1 MEQNQKQETKLLIE
15 NAAQMLTMRGE
26 SNHEI
31 GLIESGWLYIEGDK
45 IRAVG
50 TKEEV
55 EAAAGDLS
63 GVQRID
69 ATGKVVMPGFVDCHT
84 HVVFGGSRVAEYAIK
99 LTDDRPETLEKYGIP
114 TGIYASVNMT
124 KDVPIE
130 VLAARTERRLRNML
144 ITGTTTIESKSG
156 YGLTLP
162 SEMKMLEVNRLL
174 SAHLPMDIVP
184 TFLGGHG
191 WEEGKDKDWYID
203 QLCQEMI
210 PQVSRF
216 HMASFNDVWVDEG
229 HFTAKDAEK
238 ILSCGQQYGLIPCIH
253 TDAYSDI
260 GGSALAA
267 EMKMANA
274 GHLNYTPLAMLP
286 KLRDAGVV
294 GVILPGTD
302 FAVHHPHPVDPRPM
316 LDCGMTLALATNCNP
331 GCWMES
337 MQMVLILACRQHR
350 FSPAEAVRAATYG
363 SAKALTLNDR
373 GVLDKDKTA
382 DVLILD
388 VETFE
393 DMVYKFGRNHV
404 QTVIKSGEIVVEDG
418 RIVKERQV
426 QMPQI

>member
-1 MEQNQKQETKLLIE
+1 MEQKENKLLIE
-15 NAAQMLTMRGE
+15 NAAQVLTMRGE
-26 SNHEI
+26 SNHDV
-31 GLIESGWLYIEGDK
+31 GMLESGWIYIEGDK
-45 IRAVG
+45 IKAIG

-55 EAAAGDLS
+55 EKAVGSLED
-63 GVQRID
+63 VERID
-69 ATGKVVMPGFVDCHT
+69 ATGKVITPGFVDCHT

-124 KDVPIE
+124 RDVPVE
-130 VLAARTERRLRNML
+130 VLAARAERRMRNML

-174 SAHLPMDIVP
+174 SANLPMDIVP
-184 TFLGGHG
+184 TFLGAHG

-203 QLCQEMI
+203 HLCQDMI
-210 PQVSRF
+210 PQVAAF
-216 HMASFNDVWVDEG
+216 KMASFNDVWVDEG
-229 HFTAKDAEK
+229 HFTAADAEK
-238 ILSCGQQYGLIPCIH
+238 ILSCGRDYGLIPSIH

-274 GHLNYTPLAMLP
+274 GHLNYTPLSVLP

-302 FAVHHPHPVDPRPM
+302 FAVHHPHPVNPRPM

-337 MQMVLILACRQHR
+337 MQMVLVLACRLHR
-350 FSPAEAVRAATYG
+350 FSPAEAFRAATYG
-363 SAKALTLNDR
+363 SARALTLDDR
-373 GVLDKDKTA
+373 GVLDVDKVA
-382 DVLILD
+382 DLLILD

-393 DMVYKFGRNHV
+393 DVVYKFGRNHV
-404 QTVIKSGEIVVEDG
+404 QTVIKGGQVVVEDG

-426 QMPQI
+426 ETPKF

>member
-1 MEQNQKQETKLLIE
+1 MEQNQKNENKLLIE

-26 SNHEI
+26 SNHDV
-31 GLIESGWLYIEGDK
+31 GMLESGWLYIEGDK

-50 TKEEV
+50 NQEEV
-55 EAAAGDLS
+55 EGAIGDLS

-69 ATGKVVMPGFVDCHT
+69 ASGKVVMPGFVDCHT

-162 SEMKMLEVNRLL
+162 AEMKQLEVNRLL

-238 ILSCGQQYGLIPCIH
+238 ILSCGQKYGLIPCIH

-302 FAVHHPHPVDPRPM
+302 FTVHHPHPVDPRPM

-331 GCWMES
+331 GCWIES
-337 MQMVLILACRQHR
+337 MQVVLILACRQHR
-350 FSPAEAVRAATYG
+350 FSPAEAIRAATYG

-373 GVLDKDKTA
+373 GVLEQDKVA
-382 DVLILD
+382 DILILD

-393 DMVYKFGRNHV
+393 DVIYKFGRNHV
-404 QTVIKSGEIVVEDG
+404 QTVIKSGEIVVQDG
-418 RIVKERQV
+418 QIVKERQV
-426 QMPQI
+426 KTPQP

>member
-1 MEQNQKQETKLLIE
+1 MEQKENKLLIE
-15 NAAQMLTMRGE
+15 NAAQVLTMRGE
-26 SNHEI
+26 SNHDVGMVE
-31 GLIESGWLYIEGDK
+31 GGWIYIEGNK
-45 IRAVG
+45 IKAIG

-55 EAAAGDLS
+55 EQAAGSLED
-63 GVQRID
+63 VTRID
-69 ATGKVVMPGFVDCHT
+69 AAGKVVTPGFVDCHT

-124 KDVPIE
+124 RDVPVE
-130 VLAARTERRLRNML
+130 VLASRTERRMRNML

-174 SAHLPMDIVP
+174 SANLPMDIVP
-184 TFLGGHG
+184 TFLGAHG

-203 QLCQEMI
+203 HLCQDMI
-210 PQVSRF
+210 PQVAAF

-229 HFTAKDAEK
+229 HFTAADAEK
-238 ILSCGQQYGLIPCIH
+238 ILSCGRDHGLIPSIH

-274 GHLNYTPLAMLP
+274 GHLNYTPLSVLP

-302 FAVHHPHPVDPRPM
+302 FAVHHPHPVNPRPM

-337 MQMVLILACRQHR
+337 MQMVLVLACRLHR
-350 FSPAEAVRAATYG
+350 FSPAEAFRAATYG
-363 SAKALTLNDR
+363 SARALTLDDR
-373 GVLDKDKTA
+373 GVLDVDKVA
-382 DVLILD
+382 DLLILD

-393 DMVYKFGRNHV
+393 DVVYKFGRNHV
-404 QTVIKSGEIVVEDG
+404 QTVIKNGKVVVRDG
-418 RIVKERQV
+418 RILPPEETA
-426 QMPQI
+426 